1 MFLLLDANVIVG
13 NPLLRGRLWDAVADA
28 VVSDALDLYVSELAV
43 EEVSAR
49 YRDAAAV
56 RERTLEKNLKSWP
69 PESRALIT
77 NAIKASRD
85 FAAGY
90 EQLLRDRLEEMGA
103 EVVDY
108 PEVDHRDIARRAIAR
123 TAPFDGE
130 GNGYR
135 DALHWYTF
143 VDLLLTKE
151 PEDPYAFLMSGDK
164 RAFGPRRHAELLA
177 EVEEL
182 DAGWEVGFLQSIS
195 EFEVPGQFLDEDGD
209 LGNAQESQLFA
220 AINDALQA
228 GGMPKD
234 FTHVLADRASFDAAE
249 ISEVLS
255 MDVIVDRV
263 QIERRSGDLWINY
276 SAQAT
281 CLIELESLEVVNE
294 NDREYAT
301 IRDSAVWNLSLS
313 GNAYSSGEDVNEVAS
328 LRLVAIDG
336 EPELHEP

>member
-135 DALHWYTF
+135 DALHW
-143 VDLLLTKE
+143 
-151 PEDPYAFLMSGDK
+151 
-164 RAFGPRRHAELLA
+164 
-177 EVEEL
+177 
-182 DAGWEVGFLQSIS
+182 
-195 EFEVPGQFLDEDGD
+195 
-209 LGNAQESQLFA
+209 
-220 AINDALQA
+220 
-228 GGMPKD
+228 
-234 FTHVLADRASFDAAE
+234 
-249 ISEVLS
+249 
-255 MDVIVDRV
+255 
-263 QIERRSGDLWINY
+263 
-276 SAQAT
+276 
-281 CLIELESLEVVNE
+281 
-294 NDREYAT
+294 
-301 IRDSAVWNLSLS
+301 
-313 GNAYSSGEDVNEVAS
+313 
-328 LRLVAIDG
+328 
-336 EPELHEP
+336 